1 MGIKGE
7 VSFFRIELSPMFG
20 FGHGTKKKQN
30 SYAMQLIKPSTSGH
44 LGCFDMMVIL
54 ASMGDTR
61 QRVHMSD
68 PLFYSSLSLLSRP
81 SSTLHSHLV
90 PPPIYSRQW
99 KLVTNA
105 ILPISGK

>member
-1 MGIKGE
+1 M
-7 VSFFRIELSPMFG
+7 EL
-20 FGHGTKKKQN
+20 KKKQN

-68 PLFYSSLSLLSRP
+68 PLFYSSLSLLSLALP
-81 SSTLHSHLV
+81 PHYAAASSHLLSTLD
-90 PPPIYSRQW
+90 
-99 KLVTNA
+99 
-105 ILPISGK
+105 SGK